1 MLHRV
6 LLGLVAVCLGI
17 ARSSEVVSLLEHD
30 FNLETSM
37 NSPKAN
43 LKLFEDID
51 IDKIQAFFST
61 FNQVQLLFRE
71 FNDGNK
77 NLKFFFII

>member
-1 MLHRV
+1 MLQRV
-6 LLGLVAVCLGI
+6 LLGLVVCLSI

-37 NSPKAN
+37 NSPKTK
-43 LKLFEDID
+43 KLFEDID

-61 FNQVQLLFRE
+61 FKQVQLLFRE

-77 NLKFFFII
+77 NLKFFVI